1 MAWCSPVQPA
11 EITGQGACPA
21 GQSGPPHRL
30 CPQTPAAESPQSP
43 ALQMWSPHSVLIR
56 AFCSPVDNS
65 PVDNS
70 PVSVCLQRGGLSLCE
85 AARLCCHQVPHHL
98 RRSPVLSQVCPRL
111 PSLRNQAHAV
121 CPLRDKSFEPIN
133 LASSG
138 PAAFSGSWVPLCD
151 SRGLPLTGV
160 TEGQPGPGRGLP
172 RLLLSWDAQT
182 GRLSQLSG
190 RLRWKRIATPMR
202 LSGSRCVSEDSQC
215 SRDESGLRSGCSSR
229 GLEIS
234 QGSSQLLVAPD
245 AGS

>member
-1 MAWCSPVQPA
+1 M
-11 EITGQGACPA
+11 
-21 GQSGPPHRL
+21 
-30 CPQTPAAESPQSP
+30 
-43 ALQMWSPHSVLIR
+43 
-56 AFCSPVDNS
+56 
-65 PVDNS
+65 
-70 PVSVCLQRGGLSLCE
+70 
-85 AARLCCHQVPHHL
+85 
-98 RRSPVLSQVCPRL
+98 LSQVCPRL

-182 GRLSQLSG
+182 GRLSQLRYPPPPPLNCPFCCAILNLSFLPGEELWGEMRPESSQTACTPRKMLQTGESNRTGRLYLSG